1 MSHRVL
7 ELRKRIQKLINM
19 RDEKGFTLIEI
30 MISVGVFAIL
40 ILGLGYAVLA
50 GQRVAGETRSQAI
63 VLLACQ
69 QVLEQ
74 LQAKSIDELLAEDGS
89 TFSIRL
95 GGAGST
101 MEPGGVINVDK
112 DLNGDGTIQ
121 TGDLYREG
129 RSEDD
134 IVRVR
139 ISFKGNTIIEKV
151 VARRTN

>member
-1 MSHRVL
+1 MTD
-7 ELRKRIQKLINM
+7 M
-19 RDEKGFTLIEI
+19 RDERGFTLIEI

-50 GQRVAGETRSQAI
+50 GQKVAGETRSQAI

-74 LQAKSIDELLAEDGS
+74 LQEKSIDELIAEDGS
-89 TFSIRL
+89 TFSIRM
-95 GGAGST
+95 GGAGAA
-101 MEPGGVINVDK
+101 MEPGGVINVDE

-151 VARRTN
+151 IARRTN

>member
-1 MSHRVL
+1 M
-7 ELRKRIQKLINM
+7 QKQN
-19 RDEKGFTLIEI
+19 GFTLIEI

-69 QVLEQ
+69 QVVEQ
-74 LQAKSIDELLAEDGS
+74 LQGKSIEELLAEDNS
-89 TFSIRL
+89 TFSIRM
-95 GGAGST
+95 GGADAS

-121 TGDLYREG
+121 TGDFYREG
-129 RSEDD
+129 RTEDD

-139 ISFKGNTIIEKV
+139 ISFKGTTIIEKV
-151 VARRTN
+151 FARRSN